1 MAVTAAGGSR
11 YALRVVRPAGYV
23 HSDAFAEVAEALQWA
38 LDELGLRGTSGDA
51 DVREIVL
58 GWNLLKPDE
67 TLPTDAIV
75 YNLEQVSP
83 DSPWFPNGAFERLAR
98 HEVWD
103 YSLGNLRALAD
114 AGVSARHVPVGY
126 APSWSRIE
134 RAAEDIDVLF
144 YGGMN
149 ERRWNITEA
158 LEKKGATVGV
168 LSDCYGATRD
178 AFIAR
183 SRIVLNMHYYEAR
196 NFETV
201 RVAYLL
207 ANRRFVVSETGSDA
221 ALEEPFREG
230 IAFAPYDRLVDTCLH
245 YLHRRAE
252 RRAIAQR
259 GYEIIASRPMT
270 ESLRVALMPQ
280 TS

>member
-1 MAVTAAGGSR
+1 MAVSPGRAAR
-11 YALRVVRPAGYV
+11 YALRVVRPAGFV
-23 HSDAFAEVAEALQWA
+23 HSEAFAEVAEALDSA
-38 LDELGLRGTSGDA
+38 LAELDLSGVA
-51 DVREIVL
+51 GEPEVREIVL
-58 GWNLLKPDE
+58 GWNLLKPQDV
-67 TLPTDAIV
+67 LPADAIL

-83 DSPWFPNGAFERLAR
+83 DSPWFPAGAFARLEA

-103 YSLGNLRALAD
+103 YSAANVRALGELGIA
-114 AGVSARHVPVGY
+114 ARHVPVGY
-126 APSWSRIE
+126 APCWSRIE

-149 ERRWNITEA
+149 ERRWAITEA
-158 LEKKGATVGV
+158 LEKGGATVGV
-168 LSDCYGATRD
+168 LSDCYGAARD

-230 IAFAPYDRLVDTCLH
+230 VAFAPYDRLVDTCLH

-259 GYEIIASRPMT
+259 GYEIITSRPMA
-270 ESLRVALMPQ
+270 ESLRAVLA
-280 TS
+280 SG